1 MIRSELRQ
9 TVFHIEPIKSIVGT
23 GRSTAFQV
31 WPEAGETIGSLGN
44 VLEPSQFSAANDEAL
59 SATREAPVPNARETG
74 WLRRLFSA
82 KT

>member
-44 VLEPSQFSAANDEAL
+44 VLEPSRFSAANDEGF
-59 SATREAPVPNARETG
+59 SAAPEVPEPSASETG
-74 WLRRLFSA
+74 LLRRLFSA